1 MRHFSKYIRPGAVI
15 LGSTVT
21 LGTGVSLKGADG
33 LPTDGLL
40 AVAAKNTD
48 GSVVVVAFNE
58 TGATIDY
65 TVTSGAVS
73 IEAAAPA
80 QSLQTLVWKP

>member
-1 MRHFSKYIRPGAVI
+1 VI

-21 LGTGVSLKGADG
+21 LAAGVSLNGADG

-48 GSVVVVAFNE
+48 GSVVIVAFNE
-58 TGATIDY
+58 TGAAIDY
-65 TVTSGAVS
+65 TITSGTVS
-73 IEAAAPA
+73 IEGAAPA
-80 QSLQTLVWKP
+80 QSLQTLVWTP